1 MAQKSVNHAGTAQM
15 TPCDGTPESK
25 TWCCGSTK
33 DCCNS
38 EHAITLAQR
47 LEARASTHTGSQLS
61 NGAKAGI
68 AVGVSVGVIVLMTF
82 LFFVR
87 RAERKKTGSSQHQ
100 HYDYRATGTTQET
113 MGIPVDDL
121 PSRSVTAKHELPA

>member
-1 MAQKSVNHAGTAQM
+1 M
-15 TPCDGTPESK
+15 TPCDGTPNSK

-33 DCCNS
+33 DCCTS

-47 LEARASTHTGSQLS
+47 LGTRASAHTGSQLS

-68 AVGVSVGVIVLMTF
+68 AVGVFVGVIVLMTF

-87 RAERKKTGSSQHQ
+87 RAERNKIGSYRHQ

-113 MGIPVDDL
+113 MGIPVDNL
-121 PSRSVTAKHELPA
+121 PSRSATAKYEVPA